1 MAPVMSLPALSRTGR
16 GDASAAQRGLS
27 LIELL
32 VVMAVIGA
40 ALVGVTLSLV
50 GSGARE
56 LENAARRT
64 QALVQLAC
72 ERAELTGLDI
82 GWRLDDRGLRF
93 GPMRV
98 DGWQPIDDDVGD
110 ELRPRPWDPG
120 IAVALWRE
128 GEALELGAEPEQA
141 QLVCLASGEL
151 SPFVLE
157 LRRAG
162 VIGGWRLRGELV
174 GTLTLEA
181 IDAPP

>member
-1 MAPVMSLPALSRTGR
+1 MIGR
-16 GDASAAQRGLS
+16 HSPPRFATARAVAQRGLS

-40 ALVGVTLSLV
+40 VLVGVTLSLV

-56 LENAARRT
+56 LETAARRT
-64 QALVQLAC
+64 QALLQLAC

-93 GPMRV
+93 GPMRF
-98 DGWQPIDDDVGD
+98 DGWQPIDDDAGD

-128 GEALELGAEPEQA
+128 GEVLDLGGEPEQA

-157 LRRAG
+157 LHRAG
-162 VIGGWRLRGELV
+162 VDGGWRLRGELV

-181 IDAPP
+181 INAQP